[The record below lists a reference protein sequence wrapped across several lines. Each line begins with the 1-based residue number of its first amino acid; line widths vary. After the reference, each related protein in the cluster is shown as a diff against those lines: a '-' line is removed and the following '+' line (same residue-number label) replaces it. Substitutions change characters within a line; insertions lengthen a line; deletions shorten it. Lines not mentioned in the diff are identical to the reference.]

1 MLRSH
6 QNTSAVTTPAGAL
19 VSPEEQYGRHK
30 RGGGRRGGGG
40 VADRERRD
48 RLFSAST
55 TLGLPNTRPPG
66 GSLLKVLEQTSS
78 ADAWSSRF
86 WSGIKSAPIACSL
99 SWRLQNPVVNRS
111 SHSYGINNL
120 YIIYIMN
127 THRAWCTLDFLSVK
141 LICQPAPPR
150 TVTGR
155 KYIHIHG
162 LVQSIYCVVQ
172 THSALLSAAAFL

>member
-1 MLRSH
+1 MIPSSLIAKYQRKLQLRKTKTQDTDAGTGSRAADNGHRGPKTHMPRCTSPIMLRSH

-30 RGGGRRGGGG
+30 RGGGRRAGGG

-55 TLGLPNTRPPG
+55 TLELPNTRPPR

-86 WSGIKSAPIACSL
+86 WSGIKSVFAP
-99 SWRLQNPVVNRS
+99 NR
-111 SHSYGINNL
+111 
-120 YIIYIMN
+120 
-127 THRAWCTLDFLSVK
+127 FLS
-141 LICQPAPPR
+141 IA
-150 TVTGR
+150 
-155 KYIHIHG
+155 
-162 LVQSIYCVVQ
+162 
-172 THSALLSAAAFL
+172 